1 MLELRNISK
10 TYKPKK
16 GAPMRALKN
25 VTLSFDDRG
34 MVFVLGNSTLL
45 NIIGGLDTVDSG

>member
-10 TYKPKK
+10 TYKPKE
-16 GAPMRALKN
+16 GAPVRALKS

-34 MVFVLGNSTLL
+34 MVFVLGKSGCGKSTLL
-45 NIIGGLDTVDSG
+45 NLIG